1 MNIMAIKLF
10 LKQVESSRY
19 LRLQRMQRSSG
30 VGLVG
35 GDILLEM
42 REEVSDEEQPEWG
55 PGRG

>member
-1 MNIMAIKLF
+1 
-10 LKQVESSRY
+10 
-19 LRLQRMQRSSG
+19 MQRSSG

-55 PGRG
+55 PGGG

>member
-19 LRLQRMQRSSG
+19 LRLQRMERSSG

-55 PGRG
+55 PGGG